1 VTRSRVLVG
10 GAALAI
16 LFGAYNVTV
25 VNDRSRFPLTTTA
38 AEASGER
45 DAGLPRGS
53 ELVRL
58 DPADFTTRIDN
69 PYFPIRPG
77 DRRVYRVIDSE
88 GLRQRN
94 LATVTHETKVIANG
108 IEARVVHTVVTERG
122 KRTEDNRA
130 WYSQDGEGNVWY
142 LGEEAREFENG
153 EVTTTKGSWE
163 AGVDGA
169 QPGVIMPA
177 GPTVGLAYRQ
187 EYAKG
192 IAEDRA
198 KVFSLRERVEVPFQ
212 RFRRRV
218 LLTKETSPLDERGFL
233 DYKFY
238 AKGVGL
244 VLGVEVSGGS
254 DREELVS
261 FRRGRG

>member
-1 VTRSRVLVG
+1 
-10 GAALAI
+10 
-16 LFGAYNVTV
+16 
-25 VNDRSRFPLTTTA
+25 
-38 AEASGER
+38 
-45 DAGLPRGS
+45 
-53 ELVRL
+53 
-58 DPADFTTRIDN
+58 
-69 PYFPIRPG
+69 
-77 DRRVYRVIDSE
+77 
-88 GLRQRN
+88 
-94 LATVTHETKVIANG
+94 
-108 IEARVVHTVVTERG
+108 
-122 KRTEDNRA
+122 
-130 WYSQDGEGNVWY
+130 
-142 LGEEAREFENG
+142 
-153 EVTTTKGSWE
+153 
-163 AGVDGA
+163 
-169 QPGVIMPA
+169 
-177 GPTVGLAYRQ
+177 VGLAYRQ